1 MAKKYWYGRF
11 SAARCIGRGRTTHG
25 VMLLRLGNY
34 QGHGMSYRRLLGLL
48 KVLLEKVELME
59 VPEEVGE
66 GVCA

>member
-1 MAKKYWYGRF
+1 
-11 SAARCIGRGRTTHG
+11 
-25 VMLLRLGNY
+25 MLLRLGNY

-59 VPEEVGE
+59 VAEEVGE